1 MENHALNLLLG
12 ETTPIDAII
21 PQLVEK
27 RLLLKVHLDVM
38 EDGRIS
44 SSDRRIG
51 HEVGSPKL
59 NSLQYPLTMG
69 LAP

>member
-38 EDGRIS
+38 EEFLLL
-44 SSDRRIG
+44 IG
-51 HEVGSPKL
+51 G
-59 NSLQYPLTMG
+59 
-69 LAP
+69 